1 MRLVLDTNVVI
12 SALLWPGTP
21 TRFIDLASEGE
32 AHLFISRALLDELSE
47 TLLRPKFARAI
58 AATALDAT
66 TLVKHYQRLT
76 HLVTA
81 RQLTQQ
87 ICRDA
92 DDDAVLACALA
103 AHAEIIV
110 TGDKDLLVLH
120 PWRDIDIL
128 NPAEAV
134 RRAVTGK
141 E

>member
-1 MRLVLDTNVVI
+1 MRLVLDTNVLV

-21 TRFIDLASEGE
+21 TRLIDLASEGE
-32 AHLFISRALLDELSE
+32 IQLFTSRALLDELSE
-47 TLLRPKFARAI
+47 TLHRPKFTRAV
-58 AATALDAT
+58 AATGLDAT
-66 TLVKHYQRLT
+66 SLIKHYQRLT

-81 RQLTQQ
+81 RQLTQP

-103 AHAEIIV
+103 AEAEMIV

-120 PWRDIDIL
+120 PWRGVDIL

-134 RRAVTGK
+134 RQVVSGK
-141 E
+141 V